1 MFLGHLLLV
10 VQIRKPAFQLICR
23 HGENL
28 VRKLAELFRKSIDGE
43 EIGSLAAVR
52 QFFRSSTDGAASDRM
67 KLAARAIKFESAL

>member
-10 VQIRKPAFQLICR
+10 VQIRKPAFQLICW

-43 EIGSLAAVR
+43 EVGSLAAVR
-52 QFFRSSTDGAASDRM
+52 
-67 KLAARAIKFESAL
+67 